1 MVDLS
6 IDIVRYR
13 LSVFFSGINRSI
25 LTMRAL
31 IIKLA
36 RSINIIN
43 FFNVEDSI

>member
-1 MVDLS
+1 MVDS

-13 LSVFFSGINRSI
+13 LSVFFSEINPST
-25 LTMRAL
+25 LTTRAL

-43 FFNVEDSI
+43 FLNVEDSI